1 MSLKPTEQLRIIHDE
16 LNRQRDIV
24 DRRFANMYT
33 RASILVVAAGVTPG
47 VNALVRPEVWQ
58 LLSGVF
64 AVVAAGYGLW
74 ILKPIT
80 DLDAVIAGH
89 VVSYLEKKPY
99 TVEWQIVKDNESAL
113 RADLIRLA
121 KAGANVEIGYIFLVI
136 SWIVSIAIAILHH

>member
-33 RASILVVAAGVTPG
+33 RASILVVAAGVAPG
-47 VNALVRPEVWQ
+47 VSSLVKPDAWQ

-64 AVVAAGYGLW
+64 AVVAAGFGLW
-74 ILKPIT
+74 IMKPIK

-89 VVSYLEKKPY
+89 VASYLEKKPY

-113 RADLIRLA
+113 RADLIRLTT
-121 KAGANVEIGYIFLVI
+121 AGANVEVGYILLVI
-136 SWIVSIAIAILHH
+136 SWIVSIAIAMLHH